1 VSAAA
6 AVEAHGEAGAG
17 RGRVGM
23 ACMILAES
31 CLFAI
36 FVAAYVFYIGKSLT
50 GPYPQDVL
58 DLPVVATI
66 ALLSSSLTITLAMR
80 ALRAGSRGG
89 FALWWGLTI
98 ALGGFFLAATAL
110 EWRGLIYDH
119 HLTIWSNL
127 FGTTYYSLVGFHAG
141 HVTVGLLLLSLVLW
155 FGLRGALGPQHH
167 ERVEVLSW
175 YWHFVDVVWIVVFTV
190 VYVVGR

>member
-1 VSAAA
+1 MTAA
-6 AVEAHGEAGAG
+6 AVEAHAAHGAG

-31 CLFAI
+31 CLFAV
-36 FVAAYVFYIGKSLT
+36 FVAAYLFYVGKSLS

-58 DLPVVATI
+58 ELPIVASI

-80 ALRAGSRGG
+80 ALRAGARRG

-98 ALGGFFLAATAL
+98 ALGAYFLLATAL
-110 EWRGLIYDH
+110 EWRTLIYEHD
-119 HLTIWSNL
+119 LTIWTNL
-127 FGTTYYSLVGFHAG
+127 FGTTYFSLVGFHAG
-141 HVTVGLLLLSLVLW
+141 HVTVGLLLLGLVLL
-155 FGLRGALGPQHH
+155 FALRGALGGEHA

-175 YWHFVDVVWIVVFTV
+175 YWHFVDAVWVVVFTV

>member
-1 VSAAA
+1 MSTAVAEAAG
-6 AVEAHGEAGAG
+6 AHGAG

-31 CLFAI
+31 CLFAV
-36 FVAAYVFYIGKSLT
+36 FVAAYLFYIGKSLS
-50 GPYPQDVL
+50 GPYPKDVL
-58 DLPVVATI
+58 DLPVVATV
-66 ALLSSSLTITLAMR
+66 ALLSSSITISLAMR

-98 ALGGFFLAATAL
+98 ALGLYFLGATAL
-110 EWRGLIYDH
+110 EWRGLIHDH
-119 HLTIWSNL
+119 HLTIWTNL
-127 FGTTYYSLVGFHAG
+127 FGTTYFSLVGFHAG
-141 HVTVGLLLLSLVLW
+141 HVTVGLLLLGLVLV
-155 FGLRGALGPQHH
+155 FALRGAVHGAHV

-175 YWHFVDVVWIVVFTV
+175 YWHFVDAVWVVVFTV